1 MKKSY
6 TGLIITLS
14 YIASVMAALIVAVNL
29 PEYTAAVA
37 VIYLV
42 LAAVSAVI
50 LCAVMK
56 RNERME
62 IAKQRS
68 YLSDIVQ
75 SLNAMAIVW
84 ESNFHEI
91 EVNSEL
97 TTVTGYTADDL
108 RDNAKNIQKLLPK
121 DAFAPSLQAIINNRD
136 EEFFVTSKTG
146 AKVCT
151 IWNTSLMFVEKRGKQ
166 TPKYILLS
174 IGHDLSENAK
184 MKEELTNYAH
194 ALASSESRFT
204 MAMEYS
210 GVGLMLKDANDYRL
224 YTSEQFRQMGG
235 FDSEYIGFDELK
247 SLIYPDDR
255 IVVETLR
262 REMTAQTPTKSGEIY
277 SVEFRM
283 KPKNSDSYRWLQYR
297 YKVTPCANILMST
310 IGGAVIDINDD
321 REKDL
326 IIEKMAYIDEITQI
340 YNRNKFIVTGEEI
353 FHLYDSVDGQELDYW
368 IVVFDID
375 DFHIINDTCGYQNGN
390 MLLKEFGSIL
400 NKALSTLG
408 ESSLGAR
415 IGGDNFAII
424 VKDNGDDE
432 LPVRLV
438 KSIQKDFAAFSE
450 ENFSTQT
457 ITCSAGYCKMSDGGN
472 DFLQVLD
479 RAEFALSHSDDTK
492 GSIVRYDREIHDQI
506 IKSNAIEKEL
516 ASAIENNELVLY
528 YQPKIDLNTG
538 RLTGMEA
545 LIRWVKPDGTIV
557 PPGNFIPVAESS
569 MLITKISRFVLYTA
583 CRQNKEWQDKGYP
596 PITVSIN
603 LTAVDFYQT
612 NVTENIKRALE
623 ETGMEPQWLDVELTE
638 SLALKD
644 IDHAVAQ
651 MNEIKSLGIKLS
663 MDDFGTGY
671 SSLSYI
677 QILPITLLK
686 LDRSFVMY
694 LEDDEISREIVSA
707 VIRIAKSKKIETIAE
722 GIETPGQVDILKQS
736 GCDLAQGFFFGKPM
750 PADKFEEFMKMK
762 AEQAKREEQKKLAEK
777 SADAK
782 VGVK

>member
-29 PEYTAAVA
+29 PEYTAAVV

-56 RNERME
+56 RNERMK
-62 IAKQRS
+62 IANQRS

-75 SLNAMAIVW
+75 GLNAMAIVW

-255 IVVETLR
+255 FVVETLR

-400 NKALSTLG
+400 NKALSTLA

-762 AEQAKREEQKKLAEK
+762 AEQAKREEQKKLAEQ

-782 VGVK
+782 VGIK